1 MYMYDTVRIKQ
12 KGIDGEER
20 TGQQQDVE
28 VALVERLDQL
38 VRATERLGERE
49 LHLVVE
55 VAAVALEARVLL
67 LVEYDQDVAR
77 LDARRLVPCAH
88 AQAHAIALMHPY

>member
-1 MYMYDTVRIKQ
+1 MYDTVRIKQ